1 MMYKMKTLQYIWVC
15 FCVLPLFIS
24 CDTKQDWIDT
34 GVASPYHDCSIME
47 YLRGDKYNW
56 ELTVEMI
63 ERAGLT
69 DIFEGTNSDCKEI
82 TFFAPPSYS
91 VLRYLWDN
99 DMEAVSE
106 LSPEFCREML
116 LKHIVKGKILK
127 SDIAYRNPDYLI
139 IDSKQNG
146 GTEIVCLGGNVLKAY
161 VDKSSYNGVPDVGPE
176 TMFLYSLSIRDNVP
190 LATPDIQ
197 PLNGVVHALNYNY
210 VLGKI

>member
-1 MMYKMKTLQYIWVC
+1 MKTLKYI
-15 FCVLPLFIS
+15 FMGICVLVTFAA

-47 YLRGDKYNW
+47 YLRRDKYNW

-69 DIFEGTNSDCKEI
+69 DLFEGNDPDYEEI
-82 TFFAPPSYS
+82 TFFALPSYS

-99 DMEAVSE
+99 DMETVNE
-106 LSPEFCREML
+106 LTPEFCREIL
-116 LKHIVKGKILK
+116 LKHVVKGKVLK
-127 SDIAYRNPDYLI
+127 SGIAYRNPDYVI
-139 IDSKQNG
+139 TDAKQDG
-146 GTEIVCLGGNVLKAY
+146 GTELVCLGGNRLKAY
-161 VDKSSYNGVPDVGPE
+161 VDKSSYGGVPDAGPE
-176 TMFLYSLSIRDNVP
+176 TMYLYSFSVRDHVP

-210 VLGKI
+210 VLGRI

>member
-1 MMYKMKTLQYIWVC
+1 MKTLLYISIC
-15 FCVLPLFIS
+15 ICVLPLFTG

-34 GVASPYHDCSIME
+34 GVSSPYHDCSIME

-56 ELTVEMI
+56 ELTVAMI

-69 DIFEGTNSDCKEI
+69 ALFEGNDPEYKEI

-99 DMEAVSE
+99 DMENVSE
-106 LSPEFCREML
+106 LTPEFCREMI
-116 LKHIVKGKILK
+116 LKHVVKGKMLK
-127 SDIAYRNPDYLI
+127 SAIAYRNPDYI
-139 IDSKQNG
+139 ITDSKQDG
-146 GTEIVCLGGNVLKAY
+146 GTELTCISGNRLIAY
-161 VDKSSYNGVPDVGPE
+161 VDKSPYGGVPDVGPE
-176 TMFLYSLSIRDNVP
+176 TMYLYSFSAYTHVP

-210 VLGKI
+210 ILGKI

>member
-1 MMYKMKTLQYIWVC
+1 MKTLRYILIC
-15 FCVLPLFIS
+15 ISVLFMLAS

-34 GVASPYHDCSIME
+34 GVASPFHDCTIME
-47 YLRGDKYNW
+47 FLRKDNYNW
-56 ELTVEMI
+56 ELTVQMI

-69 DIFEGTNSDCKEI
+69 DLFEGKVDTMPEI

-99 DMEAVSE
+99 DLETVSE
-106 LSPEFCREML
+106 LSLDFCREMV
-116 LKHIVKGKILK
+116 LKHVVKGKILK

-139 IDSKQNG
+139 TDLKQEG
-146 GTEIVCLGGNVLKAY
+146 GSELISVGGNRLKAY
-161 VDKSSYNGVPDVGPE
+161 VDKSEYGGVPDVGPE
-176 TMFLYSLSIRDNVP
+176 TMFLYSFSVRSFVP

-197 PLNGVVHALNYNY
+197 PTNGVVHALNYNY